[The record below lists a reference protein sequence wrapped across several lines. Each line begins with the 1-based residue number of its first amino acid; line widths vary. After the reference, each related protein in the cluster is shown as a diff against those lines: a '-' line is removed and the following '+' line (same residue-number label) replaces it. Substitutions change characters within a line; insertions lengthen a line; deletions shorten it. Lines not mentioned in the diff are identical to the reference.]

1 MATVRTLP
9 LRPSIK
15 VWSLDPSLQTAF
27 MPPIKN
33 QGNCGSCWAFATN
46 ALIESGI
53 KKKNGTS
60 YNFAEQEL
68 VDCCKKP
75 YTVCSVGGGCSGG
88 NTEQALTYVSKW
100 GIAFTSVYPS
110 LAVQGT
116 CKNSTTALNKVV
128 SATAP
133 VTDITRGSISAL
145 QASLQSKPTAVYV
158 DASSWPGYSSGI
170 FNYCTYTS
178 LNHAVVA
185 VGFDASGNWKVRN
198 SWGTGWGNP
207 ATFAFR
213 ALEIRAESSTT
224 RSLQQ

>member
-1 MATVRTLP
+1 MSPSALTPEVQAASASGNITTSSTVNQDVVVGAVTP
-9 LRPSIK
+9 Y
-15 VWSLDPSLQTAF
+15 DQTAF

-100 GIAFTSVYPS
+100 GIAFTSVYPY
-110 LAVQGT
+110 LAVQGA
-116 CKNSTTALNKVV
+116 CKNSTTARNKVV

-133 VTDITRGSISAL
+133 VTYIARGSISAL
-145 QASLQSKPTAVYV
+145 QASLQSKPTAVSV

-178 LNHAVVA
+178 LNHENSRGVA
-185 VGFDASGNWKVRN
+185 AGGCH
-198 SWGTGWGNP
+198 P
-207 ATFAFR
+207 AAGEHD
-213 ALEIRAESSTT
+213 LL
-224 RSLQQ
+224 LQYHTQRG